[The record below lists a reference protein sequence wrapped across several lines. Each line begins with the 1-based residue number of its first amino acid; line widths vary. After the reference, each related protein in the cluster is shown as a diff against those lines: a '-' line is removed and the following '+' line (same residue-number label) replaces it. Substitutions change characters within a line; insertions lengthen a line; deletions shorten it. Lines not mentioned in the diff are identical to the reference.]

1 MASPFSKYTGEQVPQ
16 TNILP
21 ATTEM
26 ARQRYESIAN
36 FGKEIG
42 GAIEKYGLKNQERVK
57 NSMFASGIIGKFLEA
72 PEELTD
78 EQDRPNPPVLSE
90 TAPAHIKQLYKKA
103 ESEGDGDWV
112 AGLSG
117 VSGLELEA
125 FLGLQSKYEKE
136 EEVKFNR
143 DLQTRGIQLQEA
155 GHQLQLERFKV
166 EARATEVN
174 IESAVFNLQRAK
186 ATAATQD
193 ELTQIDL
200 GIKKLMLKYEEQVGP
215 EKAKAFMLDLE
226 GRRLQVKGLQ
236 RAEDAATALDE
247 VKAAVVPQTKTL
259 TYEATVPKVYGQY
272 EINGEAMD
280 SFDLEAAIKTIDP
293 SLTLK
298 DIDGDGVLDAIAPQI
313 ADAVPVNNQ
322 IARKMTGDNKFVVS
336 DRAADTGST
345 LNSKFIDAVYNEL
358 IRMYPSKKASI
369 DAQFKINTATGKINK
384 DTQNWLNPAEQY
396 AVAKKW
402 FDTPSIQSAL
412 AKKYGAVA
420 VEQPVS
426 KVKILYTNSYDDTV
440 QKSETYQLSEQAVWD
455 AKIDSVRASFAK
467 AGKPFTLDNRDVY
480 KAVNLYGGYM
490 PVTMPNGVQ
499 GFVSPKGE
507 FMSMAQFNELGV
519 PSSLPK
525 TEWESKRNIHNRFL
539 QDYAA
544 VVVKGADGKVSIKG
558 GQETDTGYTI
568 GFLTRDPKNPI
579 NDARATDFGKTEE
592 TITQLKRDL
601 NKADVFVDRMMEMW
615 DEATGVGGFIDVV
628 VGAWTGGKWNKE
640 YTANQRGL
648 ETFRKYFIAP
658 GTETEKDAQRLADLM
673 SEPSFQGWRNKDV
686 SKQVLELARSLVI
699 DGIRIEAE
707 SKGFFVNAPEGKG
720 VPSADRMSKEQRQ
733 AVLQKIADLT
743 GNTLPSTES
752 KKK

>member
-1 MASPFSKYTGEQVPQ
+1 MASPFSKYTGEQVPM

-26 ARQRYESIAN
+26 ARQRFESIAG
-36 FGKEIG
+36 FGKDIG
-42 GAIEKYGLKNQERVK
+42 NAIAKYGERNQERVK
-57 NSMFASGIIGKFLEA
+57 NSMFAAGIVGKFLEA

-78 EQDRPNPPVLSE
+78 AQDRPNPPVLSE

-112 AGLSG
+112 AGMSG

-125 FLGLQSKYEKE
+125 FLALQGKYEKE
-136 EEVKFNR
+136 EEVKFS
-143 DLQTRGIQLQEA
+143 RGIQERGLALQEE
-155 GHQLQLERFKV
+155 GHKLQLERFKV
-166 EARATEVN
+166 ESRATEVN
-174 IESAVFNLQRAK
+174 IQAAVFNLERAK

-200 GIKKLMLKYEEQVGP
+200 GLKKLLLQYEQQVGP
-215 EKAKAFMLDLE
+215 EKAKAFMLELE
-226 GRRLQVKGLQ
+226 GKKLQVKGLQ
-236 RAEDAATALDE
+236 RAEDAASALDE
-247 VKAAVVPQTKTL
+247 VKAAVVPQSKTL
-259 TYEATVPKVYGQY
+259 TYEEQVPKVYGQY
-272 EINGEAMD
+272 EIDGQMMD
-280 SFDLEAAIKTIDP
+280 SFDLAEAIKQIDP
-293 SLTLK
+293 SLKLE
-298 DIDGDGVLDAIAPQI
+298 DIDGDGVLDAIAPAV

-322 IARKMTGDNKFVVS
+322 IARKMTGDNGFVVA
-336 DRAADTGST
+336 DRAADTKST
-345 LNSKFIDAVYNEL
+345 LNNKFIESVYNEL
-358 IRMYPSKKASI
+358 IRMYPDKKALI
-369 DAQFKINTATGKINK
+369 DAEFKGNTVTGGTNK
-384 DTQNWLNPAEQY
+384 DTQNRVNPAEQY
-396 AVAKKW
+396 AIAKKW
-402 FDTPSIQSAL
+402 FDSPTIQSAL
-412 AKKYGAVA
+412 AKKYGAVPVA
-420 VEQPVS
+420 SPVS
-426 KVKILYTNSYDDTV
+426 KVKILYTNPYNDTV

-455 AKIDSVRASFAK
+455 AKIDSVKESFAK

-507 FMSMAQFNELGV
+507 FMSMSQFAELGV

-544 VVVKGADGKVSIKG
+544 VVVKDANGKISIKG
-558 GQETDTGYTI
+558 GQTTDTGYTI

-592 TITQLKRDL
+592 TIAQLKKDL

-615 DEATGVGGFIDVV
+615 DKGNFIDIV
-628 VGAWTGGKWNKE
+628 VGAWTGGQWNKE

-673 SEPSFQGWRNKDV
+673 AEPSFQGWRNKDV
-686 SKQVLELARSLVI
+686 SMKVLELARSLVL

-707 SKGFFVNAPEGKG
+707 SKGFFVNAPAGKG
-720 VPSADRMSKEQRQ
+720 IPETTPMTKEQKQ
-733 AVLQKIADLT
+733 AVLDKIASLT
-743 GNTLPSTES
+743 GVTLPSQES